1 MPSGRSFAR
10 RRRRATQNERQTE
23 ETMISKRTFL
33 ASIAMVGTVAGLAF
47 AGPSPTIAKAYP
59 SRAIHFIVPGPS
71 GPTDLVMRLYATKIS
86 QDWNEPA
93 LVENRPGATGSI
105 GTQTVVQAA
114 ADGYTLLFT
123 VDLPITMAPNV
134 LKVPYDPQ
142 RDLIPIAGVV
152 ESNNVLVVNAST
164 GIRTLAELVAAAK
177 AKPGVLTF
185 SSAGIGS
192 PAHFCGEMIKHA
204 AGIDMIHVPY
214 KGAGPAMNAVLAGD
228 ATMFCGPIAQALPFI
243 EAGKV
248 NALGVA
254 GSKPS
259 QRLPEVVPLSAS
271 YPGLVMTQWF
281 GLLAPAHTP
290 PAVCDKLAAEFK
302 KIYADPEL
310 QHKLLSLGLEATWIP
325 GPELSQ
331 RIGVDLKKWRKLMA
345 AAN

>member
-1 MPSGRSFAR
+1 
-10 RRRRATQNERQTE
+10 
-23 ETMISKRTFL
+23 MIGKHAFL
-33 ASIAMVGTVAGLAF
+33 STIAMVGIAAGLGF
-47 AGPSPTIAKAYP
+47 AGPSPANAEAYP

-71 GPTDLVMRLYATKIS
+71 GPTDLVMRLYAPKIS
-86 QDWNEPA
+86 QDWNQPA

-114 ADGYTLLFT
+114 PDGYTLLFT
-123 VDLPITMAPNV
+123 VDLPITMAPNL
-134 LKVPYDPQ
+134 LKVSYDPQ
-142 RDLIPIAGVV
+142 RDLIPIAAVV

-164 GIRTLAELVAAAK
+164 GLRTLAELVAAAK

-185 SSAGIGS
+185 SSAGLGS

-228 ATMFCGPIAQALPFI
+228 VTMFCGPIAQALPFI

-254 GSKPS
+254 GSKPAP
-259 QRLPEVVPLSAS
+259 RLPEIAPLSAT
-271 YPGLVMTQWF
+271 YPSLVMTQWF
-281 GLLAPAHTP
+281 GLFAPAHTP
-290 PAVCDKLAAEFK
+290 GTVCDKLAAEFK

-310 QHKLLSLGLEATWIP
+310 QHKLSSLGLEPTWIA
-325 GPELSQ
+325 GAELSQ
-331 RIGVDLKKWRKLMA
+331 RITADLKRWHDLMA
-345 AAN
+345 MAGIHAD

>member
-1 MPSGRSFAR
+1 MIGK
-10 RRRRATQNERQTE
+10 RA
-23 ETMISKRTFL
+23 FL
-33 ASIAMVGTVAGLAF
+33 ASIAMVGTAAGLAM
-47 AGPSPTIAKAYP
+47 AGPAPAMGQAYP
-59 SRAIHFIVPGPS
+59 SRALHFIVPGPS
-71 GPTDLVMRLYATKIS
+71 GPTDLVMRLYAQKIS

-114 ADGYTLLFT
+114 PDGYTLLFT
-123 VDLPITMAPNV
+123 VDLPITMAPNL
-134 LKVPYDPQ
+134 LKLPYDPQ
-142 RDLIPIAGVV
+142 RDLIPIAAVA
-152 ESNNVLVVNAST
+152 EADNVLVVNAST
-164 GIRTLAELVAAAK
+164 GLRTLAELVAAAR

-185 SSAGIGS
+185 SSAGLGS

-228 ATMFCGPIAQALPFI
+228 VTMFCGPIAQALPFI

-248 NALGVA
+248 DALGVA

-259 QRLPEVVPLSAS
+259 PRLPGIAPLSAT
-271 YPGLVMTQWF
+271 YPGLVMTNWF

-290 PAVCDKLAAEFK
+290 VTVCDKLAAEFK

-310 QHKLLSLGLEATWIP
+310 QHKLSSLGLEPIWMS

-331 RIGVDLKKWRKLMA
+331 RIATDLKKWHDLMTLA
-345 AAN
+345 GIRAD